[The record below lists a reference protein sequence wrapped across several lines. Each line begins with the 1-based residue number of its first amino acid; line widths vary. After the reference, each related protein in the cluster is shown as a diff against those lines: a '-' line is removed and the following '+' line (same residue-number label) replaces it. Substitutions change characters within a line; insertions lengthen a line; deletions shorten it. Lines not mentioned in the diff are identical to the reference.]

1 MMISMPGLTGFRF
14 GPRGS
19 TLSSVTDYYRAPGLL
34 TRYFLN
40 QQMTV
45 LAKLG
50 ISVKGSR
57 VLAVRGRKSGQWRT
71 TPVNLLNYD
80 GNRYLV
86 SPRGQTQWVRNLRV
100 ADTGELRLGRRA
112 ESFRARELGD
122 DEKAPV
128 LRAYL
133 RKWRVETGI
142 FFGGIGPGSSDEQ
155 ISAIAS
161 RHPVFEVLPESQR

>member
-1 MMISMPGLTGFRF
+1 
-14 GPRGS
+14 
-19 TLSSVTDYYRAPGLL
+19 VTDYYRAPGWI
-34 TRYFLN
+34 TRNFFN
-40 QQMTV
+40 QQMRV

-50 ISVKGSR
+50 ISVKSSR
-57 VLAVRGRKSGQWRT
+57 VLAVQGRKSGQWRT

-80 GNRYLV
+80 GARYLV

-100 ADTGELRLGRRA
+100 AGTGELRLGRRA

-122 DEKAPV
+122 DEKVPV

-155 ISAIAS
+155 ILAVAS
-161 RHPVFEVLPESQR
+161 RHPAFEVLPESQH